1 MKKAITLGVIIALMG
16 TMIALADETE
26 FFPTYEQTASAY
38 LDQDGN
44 EVKVTVDL
52 TGGWSVEFAPGAVYL
67 YDGTVN
73 ENAPATALGIT
84 LDEEVFQDHMKAAQ
98 ESDSYREFARS
109 FAYTE
114 EDGTNDYFFTLA
126 PDAYFMISVS
136 PDADGDIVSSRFSVE
151 RVDFLA
157 PYEET
162 ETE

>member
-1 MKKAITLGVIIALMG
+1 MKKVITLGVIISLMS
-16 TMIALADETE
+16 TMIVFADETE

-67 YDGTVN
+67 YDGTVD
-73 ENAPATALGIT
+73 ENTPATALGIT
-84 LDEEVFQDHMKAAQ
+84 LDEDVFQDHLKAAQ
-98 ESDSYREFARS
+98 EIESYREFARS

-114 EDGTNDYFFTLA
+114 EDGTNDYFFSLG
-126 PDAYFMISVS
+126 PDTFFMISVS

-157 PYEET
+157 PFAET